1 MSIAETLDLKYDP
14 EQEVVR
20 LRDAIMAHRALVMS
34 DPANTERA
42 EEELWSVLSPSQ
54 DFVEGR

>member
-20 LRDAIMAHRALVMS
+20 LRDAIMAHRALVMA
-34 DPANTERA
+34 DPANTEEA
-42 EEELWSVLSPSQ
+42 EEELWSVLGP
-54 DFVEGR
+54 F